1 MQDFE
6 AGFIQNLLGN
16 VLSIQDILGKVNEAI
31 AEDDNEA
38 IVYQF
43 GRLLR
48 RIGDFEPM
56 KSATL
61 DSGEDK
67 QNSSQWMAK
76 HKERASKME
85 GFEDPFRDGPFAQP
99 TVQEMREFH
108 DKLLF
113 ANGESWL

>member
-1 MQDFE
+1 M
-6 AGFIQNLLGN
+6 QNLLGN

-56 KSATL
+56 KSASYS
-61 DSGEDK
+61 D
-67 QNSSQWMAK
+67 
-76 HKERASKME
+76 R
-85 GFEDPFRDGPFAQP
+85 
-99 TVQEMREFH
+99 RET
-108 DKLLF
+108 
-113 ANGESWL
+113 NNWLSNHQ